1 MQCVDAHA
9 SWRTPT
15 VAGAKLVSMAR
26 MNRTFAS
33 MLLACLVSIGC
44 ATPAAA
50 PETVAGDLG
59 ALLPADAILLGE
71 QHDAP
76 QHQRIHRQVV
86 EALAARGV
94 LAGVALEMAPQGG
107 STSGLPRDASESAV
121 QAALRW
127 TDASW
132 TWAPYGPAVMAAV
145 RAGVPV
151 LGANLPRA
159 GIRTAMAESELD
171 TLLPDAALKAQQQAI
186 RLGHCDMLPEHQILP
201 MTRVQIAR
209 DRAMA
214 QTLASL
220 VSPGKTVVLLAG
232 GRHVDRQLGV
242 PRHLPAG
249 VQAKVVTLRA
259 GLPPAVGRNA
269 AEADAIWTTPPVPP
283 KDHCA
288 DFKPRHAAQPAS
300 GVKP

>member
-1 MQCVDAHA
+1 MEGER
-9 SWRTPT
+9 SPT
-15 VAGAKLVSMAR
+15 HDHRWAAQACSMAG
-26 MNRTFAS
+26 MNRSFAS
-33 MLLACLVSIGC
+33 MLLACLVGIGC
-44 ATPAAA
+44 AAPAAA
-50 PETVAGDLG
+50 PETGAGDLG

-76 QHQRIHRQVV
+76 EHQRIHREVV
-86 EALAARGV
+86 EALAARGL

-132 TWAPYGPAVMAAV
+132 PWAAYGPAVMAAV

-159 GIRTAMAESELD
+159 DIRTVMAESELD
-171 TLLPDAALKAQQQAI
+171 AVLSGAALKAQQQAI
-186 RLGHCDMLPEHQILP
+186 RLGHCDMLPESQIAP

-214 QTLASL
+214 RTLASL
-220 VSPGKTVVLLAG
+220 VSPGKTVMLLAG

-242 PRHLPAG
+242 PQHLPAD
-249 VQAKVVTLRA
+249 VRAKVITLRA
-259 GLPPAVGRNA
+259 GPPREEARSA
-269 AEADAIWTTPPVPP
+269 ANADAIWSTPAVPP

-288 DFKPRHAAQPAS
+288 ELKVRPAAQPAS
-300 GVKP
+300 AVRP